1 MLFIFSFCVFDHFS
15 DIFRSGFWRG
25 LQNLPPEGFILG
37 LTDSLQSTVLS
48 SKAISTT
55 MVYHRAFRKWKDF
68 ASSKLHSC
76 ACPASPCHVA
86 LYLQHLIDESHSPSV
101 VDSAFYGIKWAHT
114 MAGIPSPTDNPV
126 VEAVRCA
133 SKRVLG
139 TRVVNRKEPISS
151 SVIHDVIGL
160 ANLQNHVHLPNVT
173 MYVLLFAGFFRF
185 DDVSRIRRNDIFFH
199 EGFMAIRVFKSKNDQ
214 LRKGDEVIFSEIS
227 GSACP
232 VKLLKT
238 YLAHFSI
245 PSSSRDLIFRPISRG
260 KNSFKLVSQDR
271 PISYTTI
278 REAFREDLRSVGVD
292 PSSFGF
298 HSLRSGGATST
309 ANNGVSDRVF
319 QRHGRWKSVQ
329 AKDTYVDDD
338 LDQRLSVSKSL
349 GL

>member
-1 MLFIFSFCVFDHFS
+1 MFFTFSLCILDHFS

-25 LQNLPPEGFILG
+25 LQNLPPEGFILR

-55 MVYHRAFRKWKDF
+55 VVYHRAFRKWKDF
-68 ASSKLHSC
+68 ATSKLHSC
-76 ACPASPCHVA
+76 TCPASPCHVA
-86 LYLQHLIDESHSPSV
+86 LYLQHLIDESHSPCV
-101 VDSAFYGIKWAHT
+101 VDSDFYGIKWAHT

-133 SKRVLG
+133 SKRILG

-151 SVIHDVIGL
+151 SVIYDLIGL
-160 ANLQNHVHLPNVT
+160 ADLQNPVHLRNVT
-173 MYVLLFAGFFRF
+173 MYVLSFAGFFRF
-185 DDVSRIRRNDIFFH
+185 DVSRIRRNDIFFH
-199 EGFMAIRVFKSKNDQ
+199 EGFMVIKVLKSKNDQ

-227 GSACP
+227 GPACP

-260 KNSFKLVSQDR
+260 KNSFKLVSQDK

-278 REAFREDLRSVGVD
+278 RAAFRRDLRSVGVTL
-292 PSSFGF
+292 PLLVFIPCVREGPLLLLIMGLVTGCF
-298 HSLRSGGATST
+298 RGT
-309 ANNGVSDRVF
+309 AAGSPF
-319 QRHGRWKSVQ
+319 KP
-329 AKDTYVDDD
+329 KMMDDD
-338 LDQRLSVSKSL
+338 LEKRLLVSKSL

>member
-1 MLFIFSFCVFDHFS
+1 
-15 DIFRSGFWRG
+15 
-25 LQNLPPEGFILG
+25 
-37 LTDSLQSTVLS
+37 
-48 SKAISTT
+48 

-68 ASSKLHSC
+68 ATSKLLSC

-86 LYLQHLIDESHSPSV
+86 LYLQHLIDESHSPCV
-101 VDSAFYGIKWAHT
+101 LDSAFYGIKWAHT
-114 MAGIPSPTDNPV
+114 MHMAGIPSPTDNPV

-133 SKRVLG
+133 SKRILG
-139 TRVVNRKEPISS
+139 TRVVNPEEPISS
-151 SVIHDVIGL
+151 SVIHDLIGL
-160 ANLQNHVHLPNVT
+160 ADLQNPVHLRNVT
-173 MYVLLFAGFFRF
+173 MRVLSFAGFFRF

-199 EGFMAIRVFKSKNDQ
+199 EGFMVIKVLKSKNDQ

-227 GSACP
+227 DPACL

-245 PSSSRDLIFRPISRG
+245 PSSSRDVIFRPISGG
-260 KNSFKLVSQDR
+260 KNSFKLVSQDK

-278 REAFREDLRSVGVD
+278 REAFRKDLRNIEVD

-298 HSLRSGGATST
+298 HSLRSGGATSA
-309 ANNGVSDRVF
+309 ANNGVSHRVF

-338 LDQRLSVSKSL
+338 PEKRLSVSKSL